1 MKRIQDW
8 SHVSSFFFFFNNLIL
23 LKKKKDESVRGFSTS
38 DTLILHQLLHLLIS
52 TSALPLTHP
61 FFFSFTL
68 VRVPAL
74 LLNRCQV
81 EQMPTPLQNLLFLPL
96 SAVSIDFQAAHL

>member
-8 SHVSSFFFFFNNLIL
+8 SLVSSFFMTSLSLDI
-23 LKKKKDESVRGFSTS
+23 FSIS

-61 FFFSFTL
+61 LFFSFTL

-96 SAVSIDFQAAHL
+96 SAVSIDFQAADL

>member
-1 MKRIQDW
+1 M
-8 SHVSSFFFFFNNLIL
+8 SHLFFFLFLNNLINFTY
-23 LKKKKDESVRGFSTS
+23 FSTS
-38 DTLILHQLLHLLIS
+38 GTLILHQLLHLLIS
-52 TSALPLTHP
+52 TSALSLTHP
-61 FFFSFTL
+61 FFFSFML

>member
-1 MKRIQDW
+1 MAPILD
-8 SHVSSFFFFFNNLIL
+8 SLHLFFFSFFFLNHLINFTY
-23 LKKKKDESVRGFSTS
+23 FSTS
-38 DTLILHQLLHLLIS
+38 GTLILHQHLLIS

>member
-1 MKRIQDW
+1 M
-8 SHVSSFFFFFNNLIL
+8 SHLFFFSLFFNNLINFTY
-23 LKKKKDESVRGFSTS
+23 FSTS
-38 DTLILHQLLHLLIS
+38 GTLILHQHLLIS
-52 TSALPLTHP
+52 TSLTHP

-81 EQMPTPLQNLLFLPL
+81 EQMPTPLQILLFLPL

>member
-1 MKRIQDW
+1 M
-8 SHVSSFFFFFNNLIL
+8 SHLFFFSFFLNHLINFTY
-23 LKKKKDESVRGFSTS
+23 FSAS
-38 DTLILHQLLHLLIS
+38 GTLILHQHLLIS